1 MTDLF
6 RTNKKEVCALLV
18 DQFNRPIKRQELEK
32 PFAPPSLGGVRSVIS
47 GHPAEGLTPRR
58 LSGLLRAAAE
68 GEPEA
73 YLELAEDMEEREPH
87 YLAVLST
94 RKRQVAQ
101 LPITVEAASDDKT
114 HIEHAD
120 FIQSWLDE
128 EILRASLFD
137 FLDAIGK
144 GYSIMEIEWR
154 MQHGYL
160 LPRDLV
166 WRPQRWFTP
175 LREDGETLTLREG
188 GENRLLPPHQFIIH
202 RHASKSG
209 LTVRG
214 GLARIIAWAWMYK
227 SYTLKD
233 WAIFVQNFGMPI
245 RIGRYNTTATEK
257 DINVLWRAVKNVAG
271 DMAAIIPENMRI
283 EFQEVAAKGTTVEL
297 YERRADWFD
306 RQVSKVALGQTTTTD
321 AVSGGHA
328 VAQEH
333 RLVQEDIERSDAAL
347 LSATINRQLIPN
359 IIAFNFGP
367 QDHYPKARIGRPDEL
382 SIEKIADAI
391 AKLGPLGLT
400 VEASWLRDRIGAP
413 DPEKGAELVG
423 GRSPAQA
430 LFDRADDTDTKPQL
444 NTARTLHARQSREET
459 EVIIDRLTRRMEDDT
474 AGVMAGLTDE
484 IRQVLMTSE
493 SLGQAAERLAELKL
507 DPAELSNAMAR
518 GMALAHLAGQAAL
531 LDELAKQK

>member
-1 MTDLF
+1 MDHFLDKSG
-6 RTNKKEVCALLV
+6 RPMKK
-18 DQFNRPIKRQELEK
+18 QELEK
-32 PFAPPSLGGVRSVIS
+32 PVAAPTLAGVRSVIS

-87 YLAVLST
+87 YFAVLST

-101 LPITVEAASDDKT
+101 LPITVEAASDGKE
-114 HIEHAD
+114 HIQHAD
-120 FIQSWLDE
+120 FIRSWLDE
-128 EILRASLFD
+128 EILRASLVD

-144 GYSIMEIEWR
+144 GYSVMEIEWR
-154 MQHGYL
+154 MQRGYW

-175 LREDGETLTLREG
+175 LREDGETLTLRDG
-188 GENRLLPPHQFIIH
+188 GEIRQLPPHQVIVH

-209 LTVRG
+209 LAIRG
-214 GLARIIAWAWMYK
+214 GVARIVAWSWMYK

-245 RIGRYNTTATEK
+245 RIGRFGANATEEE
-257 DINVLWRAVKNVAG
+257 INILWRAVKNVAG
-271 DMAAIIPENMRI
+271 DMAAIIPENMLI

-306 RQVSKVALGQTTTTD
+306 RQVSKVVLGQTTTTD

-333 RLVQEDIERSDAAL
+333 RLVQEDIERSDAAI
-347 LSATINRQLIPN
+347 LSATLNRQLVPN

-367 QDHYPKARIGRPDEL
+367 QEYYPKARIGRPDNP
-382 SIEKIADAI
+382 AI
-391 AKLGPLGLT
+391 AEVVNAIDRLGPQGLT
-400 VEASWLRDRIGAP
+400 VEASWLRDYIGAP
-413 DPEKGAELVG
+413 DPAPDAELVG
-423 GRSPAQA
+423 GRHPAQA
-430 LFDRADDTDTKPQL
+430 LFDRKQEAWSAARATGKIKNTSRPQL
-444 NTARTLHARQSREET
+444 NVARLLHSRQERDET
-459 EVIIDRLTRRMEDDT
+459 EKIIDRLTRRMEDDT
-474 AGVMAGLTDE
+474 AGAIGGLTEE
-484 IRQVLMTSE
+484 IRHVLMTSQ
-493 SLGQAAERLAELKL
+493 SLPEAAERLAGLKL
-507 DPAELSNAMAR
+507 NPAELSNAMAR